1 MSDLK
6 KDDKLDGAIFDDFFE
21 NLGKKA
27 EQLTLNDKAVKPA
40 ESSATVNGE
49 ESTTGTT
56 SATDDVDEQKI
67 VDEIESLCMNCYKN
81 VSRLGILLAAERC

>member
-6 KDDKLDGAIFDDFFE
+6 EDDKPDGAVFDDFFE

-27 EQLTLNDKAVKPA
+27 EKLTLNDKAVKPT
-40 ESSATVNGE
+40 ESRASVHGE
-49 ESTTGTT
+49 ESTTEMT
-56 SATDDVDEQKI
+56 SATEDVEEHRV
-67 VDEIESLCMNCYKN
+67 VDEIESLCMNCHEN